1 MEPLYPMSP
10 EDRENPATS
19 TESTDGNADLSRRIS
34 NLESLLA
41 SIRLAS
47 WISAIGILALVV
59 YTVN

>member
-1 MEPLYPMSP
+1 MSP

-19 TESTDGNADLSRRIS
+19 TESTDGNADLSRRIT
-34 NLESLLA
+34 NVESLLA

-47 WISAIGILALVV
+47 WVAAIGILALVV

>member
-1 MEPLYPMSP
+1 MSP
-10 EDRENPATS
+10 EDRENPETS
-19 TESTDGNADLSRRIS
+19 TESADGNADLSRRIT
-34 NLESLLA
+34 NVESFLA